1 MDRLTPEEFEEL
13 FNAYNSGF
21 TEDILNSPDRFDK
34 LKDINKET
42 AKAIANKRAEQ
53 LKQAGLTPNLDAFM
67 PESYNRWYRPFDLDD
82 RDTIMDTLN
91 YANMLSGGKGFSKDS
106 LEDFSKFIQKL
117 YYTKSIK
124 KKYSK
129 DDLYKIYTYF
139 SDIGL
144 NDKVFNPAGTVIH
157 GPREMS
163 REYRDY
169 RDYAQ
174 KSLQAG
180 TTAPTFETFLEDK
193 ILRNPEVNLDYK
205 LNTLKQL
212 QEGFD
217 PNLQY
222 ETLKYGLPSTNVP
235 KTSKEEIPKENEIT
249 DTTPKVETKPIE
261 PKKDFYS
268 MIKDEYN
275 QDEKV
280 RSKYHKLGW
289 WK

>member
-13 FNAYNSGF
+13 FNAYNSGI
-21 TEDILNSPDRFDK
+21 TEDILSSPDRFDK

-42 AKAIANKRAEQ
+42 AKAIANKRAEK
-53 LKQAGLTPNLDAFM
+53 LIQAGLTPNLDAFM
-67 PESYNRWYRPFDLDD
+67 PDTYIRLNHWWDEDD
-82 RDTIMDTLN
+82 RDTIMDTLS
-91 YANMLSGGKGFSKDS
+91 YANTLLGNK
-106 LEDFSKFIQKL
+106 DFSKNSLENFSTFIQNL
-117 YYTKSIK
+117 YSNKSVK

-139 SDIGL
+139 SGLGL
-144 NDKVFNPAGTVIH
+144 NDKLFDTSIIPT
-157 GPREMS
+157 PKEFREP
-163 REYRDY
+163 YRDY
-169 RDYAQ
+169 RAYVK

-180 TTAPTFETFLEDK
+180 ATAPTFETFLEDK
-193 ILRNPEVNLDYK
+193 VLGNPEVSLDNK

-222 ETLKYGLPSTNVP
+222 ETLKYGLPSTDKSNIP
-235 KTSKEEIPKENEIT
+235 KTAKVENESI

>member
-144 NDKVFNPAGTVIH
+144 NDKVFNPAGTVIN

-163 REYRDY
+163 REYKDY
-169 RDYAQ
+169 RDYAR

-180 TTAPTFETFLEDK
+180 ATAPTFETFLEDK
-193 ILRNPEVNLDYK
+193 VLGNPEASLDNK
-205 LNTLKQL
+205 LNTLKQI
-212 QEGFD
+212 QEGTYLRTTPD
-217 PNLQY
+217 PVS
-222 ETLKYGLPSTNVP
+222 EPP
-235 KTSKEEIPKENEIT
+235 AEIPKTTKDNEVT
-249 DTTPKVETKPIE
+249 ATPKVETKSTEDIGDLYTYTMNRLSKD
-261 PKKDFYS
+261 KKY
-268 MIKDEYN
+268 
-275 QDEKV
+275 
-280 RSKYHKLGW
+280 RKLGW

>member
-124 KKYSK
+124 KKYSNATK
-129 DDLYKIYTYF
+129 WKFGMVLQLIERAKSF
-139 SDIGL
+139 
-144 NDKVFNPAGTVIH
+144 NDFYGF
-157 GPREMS
+157 
-163 REYRDY
+163 
-169 RDYAQ
+169 
-174 KSLQAG
+174 LQAKV
-180 TTAPTFETFLEDK
+180 AVLYCK
-193 ILRNPEVNLDYK
+193 SHKYK
-205 LNTLKQL
+205 L
-212 QEGFD
+212 
-217 PNLQY
+217 
-222 ETLKYGLPSTNVP
+222 
-235 KTSKEEIPKENEIT
+235 
-249 DTTPKVETKPIE
+249 
-261 PKKDFYS
+261 
-268 MIKDEYN
+268 
-275 QDEKV
+275 
-280 RSKYHKLGW
+280 
-289 WK
+289 

>member
-1 MDRLTPEEFEEL
+1 MDRLTPEEFEQL
-13 FNAYNSGF
+13 FNAYNSGL

-42 AKAIANKRAEQ
+42 AKAIANKRAEK
-53 LKQAGLTPNLDAFM
+53 LIRAGLTPNLDAFM
-67 PESYNRWYRPFDLDD
+67 PDTYTRWNHWWDEDD
-82 RDTIMDTLN
+82 RDTIMDTLS
-91 YANMLSGGKGFSKDS
+91 YANMLSGGKDFSKDS
-106 LEDFSKFIQKL
+106 LEKFSNFITNL
-117 YYTKSIK
+117 YYTKSLK

-139 SDIGL
+139 SGL
-144 NDKVFNPAGTVIH
+144 GLTDDVFDRSLIPVTASTR
-157 GPREMS
+157 GPREM
-163 REYRDY
+163 REPYRDY

-180 TTAPTFETFLEDK
+180 ATAPTFETFLEDK
-193 ILRNPEVNLDYK
+193 VLGNPEANLDNK

-212 QEGFD
+212 QEGTYLRTTPD
-217 PNLQY
+217 PV
-222 ETLKYGLPSTNVP
+222 STPPAN
-235 KTSKEEIPKENEIT
+235 IPRTTKDNEVT
-249 DTTPKVETKPIE
+249 DTTPQVETKPIE

-275 QDEKV
+275 QNEKV

>member
-1 MDRLTPEEFEEL
+1 MDRLTPEEFEQV
-13 FNAYNSGF
+13 FNAYNSGL
-21 TEDILNSPDRFDK
+21 TEDILNSTNRFDK

-42 AKAIANKRAEQ
+42 AKAIANKRAEK
-53 LKQAGLTPNLDAFM
+53 LIQAGLTPDLKAFM

-82 RDTIMDTLN
+82 LDTVKDTLN
-91 YANMLSGGKGFSKDS
+91 YANILLGNEDLPENS
-106 LEDFSKFIQKL
+106 LEDFSNFIINF
-117 YYTKSIK
+117 YRSKSIK

-129 DDLYKIYTYF
+129 DDLWKIYNYYKDSGIA
-139 SDIGL
+139 SDKRRDNQGNYTSPI
-144 NDKVFNPAGTVIH
+144 NWDY
-157 GPREMS
+157 ESYS
-163 REYRDY
+163 RK
-169 RDYAQ
+169 AQ
-174 KSLQAG
+174 QAG
-180 TTAPTFETFLEDK
+180 AITPPFETFIEDK
-193 ILRNPEVNLDYK
+193 ILRNPEANLDYK

-222 ETLKYGLPSTNVP
+222 ETLKYGLPSIDKSNI
-235 KTSKEEIPKENEIT
+235 SK
-249 DTTPKVETKPIE
+249 TPKVGNESIDTIPKVEAKPIE